1 MKDSLT
7 AIITFATMLFSTA
20 VVIIYGFNFI
30 RTADNVEKGE
40 NYEHGRIV
48 DTLELKNIRQYLD
61 DNVILEDVVL
71 DTESLPQEE
80 QDAIKV
86 YGSTL
91 KKAILRN
98 EDRINFSIEHAG
110 TDVTLEDVEYENV
123 YVVCINGTYHN
134 SLKLWKGESISDVRF
149 KKIGRRE

>member
-48 DTLELKNIRQYLD
+48 DTLELKTIREHLD
-61 DNVILEDVVL
+61 DNVILNDVEL
-71 DTESLPQEE
+71 DTEPLPQEE
-80 QDAIKV
+80 KDAIKV
-86 YGSTL
+86 YGNTL
-91 KKAILRN
+91 KQAILLN
-98 EDRINFSIEHAG
+98 EDRINFSIEHG
-110 TDVTLEDVEYENV
+110 GSDVPLEAVEYENV

-134 SLKLWKGESISDVRF
+134 SLKLWKGESISTVRF
-149 KKIGRRE
+149 KKIGRRK